1 MTVLRL
7 KEVVVVRAF
16 KRNGLAQLHDSG
28 LVSRS

>member
-7 KEVVVVRAF
+7 KEVVVRAF